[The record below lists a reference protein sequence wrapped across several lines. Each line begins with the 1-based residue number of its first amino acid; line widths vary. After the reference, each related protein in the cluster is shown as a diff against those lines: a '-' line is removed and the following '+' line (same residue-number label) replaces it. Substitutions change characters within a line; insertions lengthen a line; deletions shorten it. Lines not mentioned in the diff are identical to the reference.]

1 MSSNTP
7 VYACKADFIA
17 AGLSPYL
24 QPAGGED
31 TCSICTKD
39 LACENPSATK
49 LTAADKEVLE
59 AALQHPV
66 DIILWRSSWFKNTKP
81 LHKDHTNKE
90 QPVSKLNACGHVF
103 GTNCIMTWFEKC
115 NTCPMCRK
123 VLFPTWAQEEMER
136 ERVEREEEASR
147 IFWGFGGENL
157 LGEY

>member
-1 MSSNTP
+1 MSSTTP

-24 QPAGGED
+24 QPAGETD

-59 AALQHPV
+59 LALQHPANT
-66 DIILWRSSWFKNTKP
+66 IIFKSSWLKSTKP
-81 LHKDHTNKE
+81 LHSHHTNEE
-90 QPVSKLNACGHVF
+90 QAASKLNACGHIF
-103 GTNCIMTWFEKC
+103 GTNCIMTWFER
-115 NTCPMCRK
+115 T
-123 VLFPTWAQEEMER
+123 VLFPIWAQEEMER

-147 IFWGFGGENL
+147 EYWGWIEPPF
-157 LGEY
+157 